1 MLQSDFHAL
10 AEYFRALADG
20 LRLRMLMLLADR
32 GEMNVSTLAK
42 TLRVSQPLV
51 SWHLRLLTRAGLVQ
65 VRKAGREVYCSLR
78 PDTLRAHIAQV
89 SHLLSPNDETLNET
103 RGEIS

>member
-20 LRLRMLMLLADR
+20 LRLRILTLLADR
-32 GEMNVSTLAK
+32 GEMNVSGLAK

-51 SWHLRLLTRAGLVQ
+51 SWHLRLLTRAGLVR
-65 VRKAGREVYCSLR
+65 VRKVGREVYCSLS
-78 PDTLRAHIAQV
+78 PDALRSHIAHV
-89 SHLLSPNDETLNET
+89 SHLLSPNNDPQDEA
-103 RGEIS
+103 RG

>member
-1 MLQSDFHAL
+1 MLQSDCHAL

-32 GEMNVSTLAK
+32 GELNVSGLARM
-42 TLRVSQPLV
+42 LRVSQPLV

-65 VRKAGREVYCSLR
+65 VRKVGREVYCSLS
-78 PDTLRAHIAQV
+78 PDALRLHIANV
-89 SHLLSPNDETLNET
+89 SHVLSPSNDTHDET
-103 RGEIS
+103 RG